1 MEGTTQFTDGIT
13 AGVEERKQRGIQ
25 IAAVARIE
33 RKGKCYLVP
42 SVTNP
47 KATKYEVAMLTSGTT
62 CTCPDFETRG
72 CKCKHIYAVECVIQR
87 ESSVSVDADG
97 VTTETI
103 QESVTVTKTRK
114 TYPQNWPAYNEA
126 QTNEKREF
134 QRLLHDLCKD
144 IQTPPQT
151 GRGQRRIPMPD
162 AIFAAVFKIYSTFSA
177 RRFTSDLCDAQAKG
191 YISQVPHFNSVLNY
205 LENPNL
211 FPVLKGLIEVSAL
224 PLAAV
229 ESSFAVDSTGF
240 TTCRFVRWYDVKY
253 NRFTSEQQWIKA
265 HLMCGVKTNVVTAI
279 EIHGRD
285 AGDAPQFPPLVAT
298 THGNGFDI
306 REASAD
312 KAYSSAECHNAIDRI
327 GAVPFIQF
335 KNNATGAIGGV
346 YEKMLHYFRFRK
358 DEFLQHYHQRSNAET
373 TMMMIKSKFGDS
385 LRSKTEPAQKNEAL
399 AKILCHNI
407 CCLIS
412 AMYELNIRPIFTEV
426 TGCTTKQI
434 TAQQNTI

>member
-1 MEGTTQFTDGIT
+1 MYKQGEPTTDGIT
-13 AGVEERKQRGIQ
+13 AGAEERRQRGIQ

-33 RKGKCYLVP
+33 RKGKCYFVP

-47 KATKYEVAMLTSGTT
+47 RATKYEVAMLSSGTT
-62 CTCPDFETRG
+62 CTCPDFENRG

-87 ESSVSVDADG
+87 ESTVSVDADG
-97 VTTETI
+97 VTTETVR
-103 QESVTVTKTRK
+103 ESVTVTKTRK

-126 QTNEKREF
+126 QTNEKRQF
-134 QRLLHDLCKD
+134 QTLLHDLCSTLPAMPVAEDRSKR
-144 IQTPPQT
+144 
-151 GRGQRRIPMPD
+151 GRPRLPLNE
-162 AIFAAVFKIYSTFSA
+162 ALFCSVFKVYSTMSA
-177 RRFTSDLCDAQAKG
+177 RRFTSDLCDARSKG

-205 LENPNL
+205 LENPAL
-211 FPVLKGLIEVSAL
+211 FPVLKRLIEVSAL
-224 PLAAV
+224 PLASV

-285 AGDAPQFPPLVAT
+285 AADAPQFPALVDT
-298 THGNGFDI
+298 THGNGFNI
-306 REASAD
+306 QETSAD
-312 KAYSSAECHNAIDRI
+312 KGYSSGECHNAIDRI

-335 KNNATGAIGGV
+335 KSNATGGIGGV

-358 DEFLQHYHQRSNAET
+358 DEFLVHYHQRSNVET

-385 LRSKTEPAQKNEAL
+385 LRSKTEPAQKNETL
-399 AKILCHNI
+399 AKVLCHNI
-407 CCLIS
+407 CCVIS
-412 AMYELNIRPIFTEV
+412 GIYELGIEPQFPALHI
-426 TGCTTKQI
+426 
-434 TAQQNTI
+434 